1 MNGIELAG
9 LELTNQILMRWVAA
23 EMESRPVESDHVNGD
38 LIQSV
43 ESEEVGW
50 MKIARMPLQRASHSN
65 FLQI

>member
-9 LELTNQILMRWVAA
+9 LELTNQILRWVAA
-23 EMESRPVESDHVNGD
+23 EIESRPVESDHVNGD